1 MEFDMH
7 TVVMNMYEYLELGF
21 FQIKIYQFTIFINI
35 SEGVF

>member
-21 FQIKIYQFTIFINI
+21 FSNKDLSIYHFYQY
-35 SEGVF
+35 